1 VTIVLALAVG
11 LLGVLV
17 VALIVAEARRKPTP
31 SRRNGI
37 DDAIDLHT
45 IQPRDIPKAV
55 EAYLEAALEAGLSEV
70 RLIHGK
76 GKGVQRRRVQEILRD
91 HPSVETFFD
100 APPARGAWGATIA
113 RLQSRR
119 IPANGTES

>member
-1 VTIVLALAVG
+1 MTIVLALAVG

-17 VALIVAEARRKPTP
+17 VALVVAEARRKPTP
-31 SRRNGI
+31 SSRSGI

-45 IQPRDIPKAV
+45 IQPRDIPTAV

-91 HPSVETFFD
+91 HPKVETFFD
-100 APPARGAWGATIA
+100 APPSRGAWGATIA

-119 IPANGTES
+119 MPANDAES